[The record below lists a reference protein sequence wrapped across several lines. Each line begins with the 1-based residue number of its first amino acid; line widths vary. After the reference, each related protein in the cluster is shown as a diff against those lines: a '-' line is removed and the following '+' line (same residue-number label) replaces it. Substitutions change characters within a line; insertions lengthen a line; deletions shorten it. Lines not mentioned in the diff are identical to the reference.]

1 MVCRAHLPTG
11 FFASLTVARFSLV
24 TRSMLPKEVKFSSSS
39 SKVRCALGAMIGG
52 YPEREGRMEGG
63 CMNCWSVIMQLIA
76 AIAIAVSPLSPYA
89 YSESRQ
95 DSMILALT

>member
-11 FFASLTVARFSLV
+11 FFSSLTVARFSLV

-52 YPEREGRMEGG
+52 YPGREDQVAG
-63 CMNCWSVIMQLIA
+63 VL
-76 AIAIAVSPLSPYA
+76 
-89 YSESRQ
+89 
-95 DSMILALT
+95 